1 MDDVIARIEL
11 PRRRFTVEEYY
22 RMGEAGIL
30 GPADRVELIEGEIVN
45 KPVIGPRHAA
55 CVAEL
60 TRRFVLAAGD
70 RAVLWPQNPVTI
82 SRDSVPEP
90 DIALLWPRRDRYA
103 SDVVRPQDVLLVVEV
118 ADTSYRYDR
127 EVKVRLYARAGIA
140 ETWIVDLERDRVE
153 VFRQPGSSDYGSI
166 ERVARG
172 GSVAP
177 LAFPD
182 LVVAVDSALLAR

>member
-30 GPADRVELIEGEIVN
+30 GPAERVELIEGEIVN

-60 TRRFVLAAGD
+60 TRRFVLAAGE
-70 RAVLWPQNPVTI
+70 RAVLWPQNPITI

-90 DIALLWPRRDRYA
+90 DIALLRPRRDHYA

-127 EVKVRLYARAGIA
+127 DVKLRLYARAGIT
-140 ETWIVDLERDRVE
+140 ESWIVDLEHDGVE
-153 VFRQPGSSDYGSI
+153 VFRQPGPSDYGSI

-172 GSVAP
+172 GRVAP

-182 LVVAVDSALLAR
+182 IVVAVDSELLAR